1 MSVVALSRIQF
12 AAVAI
17 FHFFF
22 VPLTLGLSVLVAY
35 LETRYVVTGDETY
48 LRMTRFW
55 GRLFLINFA
64 VGVVTGITLEFQ
76 FGMNWAGY
84 ANYVGDIFGAPL
96 AIEATVAFFLESTF
110 IGVWIFGWNR
120 MSKRAHAIVIW
131 IVALASTL
139 SALWILLANGWM
151 QRPVGYAINSG
162 RAEMTDFGALITN
175 VYGWV
180 KFLHTV
186 LSGYVLASFFIMG
199 ISAYHLLKKTDNT
212 FFKRSFK
219 VGASFGLVCSVL
231 LIVAG
236 DLSGRQVADHQP
248 TKLAAI
254 ESQWTTESSAPF
266 YLIEIPDPAHDR
278 NLIQALPIPYGLS
291 LLAYHNPTSTV
302 KGLLDFPAN
311 DRPPVLISFFAF
323 RLMVALGFL
332 FLLLAFLG
340 WYYTRK
346 DTIGQKRWFL
356 WTMLVAIILP
366 YLAVQL
372 GWIVSEIGR
381 QPWIVYNMLR
391 TQDAVSKSI
400 TAGDVVFSLIGFVL
414 LYGTLLAVDIFL
426 LSKYGREYTAVETR
440 ENAV

>member
-1 MSVVALSRIQF
+1 VG
-12 AAVAI
+12 
-17 FHFFF
+17 
-22 VPLTLGLSVLVAY
+22 GLS
-35 LETRYVVTGDETY
+35 G
-48 LRMTRFW
+48 
-55 GRLFLINFA
+55 
-64 VGVVTGITLEFQ
+64 
-76 FGMNWAGY
+76 
-84 ANYVGDIFGAPL
+84 P
-96 AIEATVAFFLESTF
+96 
-110 IGVWIFGWNR
+110 
-120 MSKRAHAIVIW
+120 
-131 IVALASTL
+131 
-139 SALWILLANGWM
+139 
-151 QRPVGYAINSG
+151 
-162 RAEMTDFGALITN
+162 
-175 VYGWV
+175 
-180 KFLHTV
+180 
-186 LSGYVLASFFIMG
+186 
-199 ISAYHLLKKTDNT
+199 
-212 FFKRSFK
+212 
-219 VGASFGLVCSVL
+219 
-231 LIVAG
+231 
-236 DLSGRQVADHQP
+236 QVADHQP